1 MLLLLLLLGRFNGR
15 PAYVIIESLK
25 CVAAASQAQ
34 EEQHTLECC
43 NPCAAQEARVTL
55 NLMDEHIRMPQSRIN
70 PSPFPYPTPHLLGY
84 NGKNHSRRIAT
95 TEAKLSCATNRFNL
109 PQRGAAKQ
117 VARQHN
123 TTKQAYF
130 TLDLAGEGATERE
143 METGW
148 GAASGSS
155 RLISFICSFDDDD
168 AGALKPLVWAAIKIE
183 RHHTAHPLH
192 HKPPPAQF
200 LNS

>member
-25 CVAAASQAQ
+25 CVAATAAAASQAQ

-70 PSPFPYPTPHLLGY
+70 PSPSPSPTPHLLGY

-130 TLDLAGEGATERE
+130 TLDLAGEGGTERE
-143 METGW
+143 RE
-148 GAASGSS
+148 GSEGQQVAVRGSFHSFVHLMTMMPVRLS
-155 RLISFICSFDDDD
+155 RLF
-168 AGALKPLVWAAIKIE
+168 G
-183 RHHTAHPLH
+183 R
-192 HKPPPAQF
+192 Q
-200 LNS
+200 

>member
-109 PQRGAAKQ
+109 
-117 VARQHN
+117 QHN
-123 TTKQAYF
+123 K
-130 TLDLAGEGATERE
+130 AGIFYARFSRGRGNRERE
-143 METGW
+143 RETGW